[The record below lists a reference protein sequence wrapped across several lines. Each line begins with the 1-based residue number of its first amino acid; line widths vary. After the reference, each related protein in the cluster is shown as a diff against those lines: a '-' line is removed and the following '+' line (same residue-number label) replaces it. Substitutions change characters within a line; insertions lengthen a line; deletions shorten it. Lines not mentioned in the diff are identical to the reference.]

1 MSLVRQSRPRP
12 GADEQVDEGTDG
24 RADRRS
30 PLHVRSDRRS
40 PLRVL
45 WPALLALVVV
55 LLGVAL
61 PLNALITVAHQRY
74 QVVAM
79 LKFTPASLQSVG
91 SDTMGLLTPR
101 YAVVARSSQVLSAAA
116 AASDLTVDDLRR
128 SLRVTVPPGTLLVEL
143 QVSGRRPEALTTAAN
158 ALARAVLAEA
168 RSDRLLVASLAAPA
182 VPPVRPV
189 VADTAP
195 LRFALWAGA
204 AVLAL
209 VVADAVASARLRRL
223 TSL

>member
-1 MSLVRQSRPRP
+1 MSLVRQSRPRQRAEER
-12 GADEQVDEGTDG
+12 GDEGTDG
-24 RADRRS
+24 QADRRS
-30 PLHVRSDRRS
+30 PLHVRAERRS
-40 PLRVL
+40 PLRIL

-61 PLNALITVAHQRY
+61 PLNALITVEHQRY
-74 QVVAM
+74 QAVAM

-101 YAVVARSSQVLSAAA
+101 YAVVARSPQVLSAAA
-116 AASDLTVDDLRR
+116 SASDLTVDDLRR
-128 SLRVTVPPGTLLVEL
+128 SLNVTVPPGTLLVEF
-143 QVSGRRPEALTTAAN
+143 QVSGRQPKVLATAAN

-168 RSDRLLVASLAAPA
+168 RSDRLLVASVAAPA
-182 VPPVRPV
+182 VPPTSPV
-189 VADTAP
+189 VAETVP
-195 LRFALWAGA
+195 LRFALWVGA

-223 TSL
+223 TTG